1 MINMVFQYLPE
12 QRVLLKLNISVR
24 QIQSLA
30 EYPASAWDQLVEDS
44 DPFLKHAFLAGLEY
58 HRCLEGHGWHPCH
71 VIAESGGETV
81 GALPLYVK
89 TNSTGEFVFDWSWAD
104 AYERAGG
111 RYYPKLVSAIP
122 FTPVAGPRLLVRKEI
137 TNKAEVM
144 DALYEK
150 ARRFARKSHF
160 SGIHILFPDEPDR
173 ERMKYHRLL
182 LREGC
187 QYQWYNDQYT
197 SFDDF
202 LSRLT
207 AKKRKQ
213 IRHERKIVRDSGIV
227 IEEISG
233 PDITDEH
240 WEIYHGF
247 YRSTFYRKWG
257 EPRLTLDFFRS
268 LSNSMSGSP
277 VLFMAS
283 YNGEYVAGAF
293 AIRGTDTLFGRHW
306 GCSGHFPFLHFELCY
321 YRTIEYCIRHGF
333 NRLDAGVQG
342 EHKLS
347 RGFIPVRTWSAHWI
361 ADSALRDAV
370 AHFLDYEQNAIEDY
384 INDLQYHLAY
394 KAA

>member
-1 MINMVFQYLPE
+1 M
-12 QRVLLKLNISVR
+12 NITVK
-24 QIQSLA
+24 QIHTLA
-30 EYPASAWDQLVEDS
+30 ELSASSWNRLAGDFN
-44 DPFLKHAFLAGLEY
+44 PFLNHSFLGGLEQY
-58 HRCLEGHGWHPCH
+58 RCLDGHGWYPCH
-71 VIAESGGETV
+71 VIAESGGELA
-81 GALPLYVK
+81 GAMPLYIK
-89 TNSTGEFVFDWSWAD
+89 TNSTGEFVFDWGWAD

-122 FTPVAGPRLLVRKEI
+122 FTPVVGPRLLVRKDI
-137 TNKAEVM
+137 TDKSEVM

-150 ARRFARKSHF
+150 ARRFARDSQF
-160 SGIHILFPDEPDR
+160 SGIHVLFPDEPDR
-173 ERMKYHRLL
+173 ERMKYHGML

-187 QYQWYNDQYT
+187 QYQWFNNHYT

-213 IRHERKIVRDSGIV
+213 IKHERKIVRESGIE

-240 WEIYHGF
+240 WKMYYEF
-247 YRSTFYRKWG
+247 YRSTFFRKWG

-268 LSNSMSGSP
+268 LSDFMSDSP
-277 VLFMAS
+277 VLFMAR
-283 YNGEYVAGAF
+283 YNGKYVAGAF
-293 AIRGTDTLFGRHW
+293 AMRGTDTLFGRHW
-306 GCSGHFPFLHFELCY
+306 GCSGTFRFLHFELCY
-321 YRTIEYCIRHGF
+321 YRTIEYCIRQGI
-333 NRLDAGVQG
+333 NKLDAGVQG

-361 ADSALRDAV
+361 ADGALRDAV
-370 AHFLDYEQNAIEDY
+370 AQFLDYEQNAVEDY